1 MNTVYYTNSS
11 SYSTLGFAY
20 FSSGDDLK
28 LEVRCEMEVDAAQR
42 GMDELTEAL
51 DALEALKERMGDLF
65 TEKQYQ
71 QRRKGLLKAALNDAE
86 AAAKLEKGGGDT
98 PSSAPQK
105 LAWTLIN
112 EAVGNGHDWESAYGT
127 LDFEI
132 ISGPNYILTSSQL
145 FRTIH
150 NLLRSTVLHYGLPNT
165 YTYMISNGI
174 PGSTYLGTTSAEL
187 APTSEWVT
195 QLPTLACKYL

>member
-1 MNTVYYTNSS
+1 
-11 SYSTLGFAY
+11 
-20 FSSGDDLK
+20 
-28 LEVRCEMEVDAAQR
+28 MEVDAAQR

-112 EAVGNGHDWESAYGT
+112 EAVGNGHDWESAFAT
-127 LDFEI
+127 LPFEI
-132 ISGPNYILTSSQL
+132 IGGEWKSDRAS
-145 FRTIH
+145 
-150 NLLRSTVLHYGLPNT
+150 
-165 YTYMISNGI
+165 
-174 PGSTYLGTTSAEL
+174 
-187 APTSEWVT
+187 PTSQVGG
-195 QLPTLACKYL
+195 QLRGQAQVL